1 MLILN
6 RNQRKDDIVITHK
19 DMHYDL
25 SSIREHR
32 FKLHISTHY
41 VDRIRQRKI
50 KTHKIARIIND
61 GIVCGVQTI
70 DGKVYRLAIKVCGRG
85 NGKLAILYVIQLKEV
100 GGVLTLTLITVHKTE
115 K

>member
-6 RNQRKDDIVITHK
+6 RNSRKTDVVITHK
-19 DMHYDL
+19 DIQFDL
-25 SSIREHR
+25 SAIREHS

-41 VDRIRQRKI
+41 ADRIKQRKI
-50 KTHKIARIIND
+50 KIHKIARIIND

-70 DGKVYRLAIKVCGRG
+70 DNKVYRLAIKVCGSG
-85 NGKLAILYVIQLKEV
+85 NGKLATLYVIQLKEV
-100 GGVLTLTLITVHKTE
+100 DDVLTLTLVTVHKTE

>member
-1 MLILN
+1 MLILD

-19 DMHYDL
+19 DMQLDL
-25 SSIREHR
+25 SAIKEHR

-41 VDRIRQRKI
+41 IDRIRQRKI
-50 KTHKIARIIND
+50 KIHKIARIIND

-85 NGKLAILYVIQLKEV
+85 NGKLAILYIIQLKEV
-100 GGVLTLTLITVHKTE
+100 DGVLTLTLITVHKTE

>member
-6 RNQRKDDIVITHK
+6 RNQRKDDVVITHK
-19 DMHYDL
+19 DMQFDL
-25 SSIREHR
+25 SAIKEHR

-50 KTHKIARIIND
+50 KIHKIARIIND

-100 GGVLTLTLITVHKTE
+100 DGVLTLTLITVHKTE

>member
-6 RNQRKDDIVITHK
+6 RNYRKTDVVTTHK
-19 DMHYDL
+19 DIQFDL
-25 SSIREHR
+25 SAIKKHR

-41 VDRIRQRKI
+41 NDRIKQRKI
-50 KTHKIARIIND
+50 KAHKIARIIND

-70 DGKVYRLAIKVCGRG
+70 ENKAYRLAIKVCGNG
-85 NGKLAILYVIQLKEV
+85 GGKLATLYIIQLKEV
-100 GGVLTLTLITVHKTE
+100 DSVLTLTLVTVHKIE

>member
-1 MLILN
+1 MLILD
-6 RNQRKDDIVITHK
+6 RNQRKDDVVITHK

-25 SSIREHR
+25 SAIKEHR

-41 VDRIRQRKI
+41 ADRIKQRKI
-50 KTHKIARIIND
+50 KIHKIARIMSD

-70 DGKVYRLAIKVCGRG
+70 EGKLYRLAIKVCGKG
-85 NGKLAILYVIQLKEV
+85 NGKLATLYVIQVRQTEETLI
-100 GGVLTLTLITVHKTE
+100 LTLITVHKIF